1 MFLRHQSRF
10 FCWRLAICGA
20 IVLGA
25 QAIAA
30 PPDTQATQAKRQINS
45 CMVRRMGAD
54 KTLSYNDAMRLCK
67 ERSQPAKE
75 ALASITPGDAGTK
88 AH

>member
-1 MFLRHQSRF
+1 MFLRHQSH
-10 FCWRLAICGA
+10 FCWRLSICGV
-20 IVLGA
+20 ILLGA

-30 PPDTQATQAKRQINS
+30 PPDTQSAQAKRQINS

-54 KTLSYNDAMRLCK
+54 KTLSYNNAMRLCK

-75 ALASITPGDAGTK
+75 ALASIAPGDAGAK